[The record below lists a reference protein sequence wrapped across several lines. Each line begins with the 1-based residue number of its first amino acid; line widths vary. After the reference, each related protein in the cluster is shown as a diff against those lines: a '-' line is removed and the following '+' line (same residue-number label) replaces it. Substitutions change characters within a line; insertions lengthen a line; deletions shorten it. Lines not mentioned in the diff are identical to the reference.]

1 MTAEENGRKQEKN
14 LVFLCNCIGK
24 TTHYRQLIK
33 MCLGKSLCFILN
45 AHICL
50 CCLNIHSYIQFCPVP
65 LNLWRT
71 DKNMCYCICK
81 LKLLSESD
89 FWFKIAAV
97 FELRL
102 EPVPST
108 VKLRVKLGDS
118 TISVPLFCHWG
129 VFCQGRLLEVARPSF
144 SQCSVQEYSPFC
156 MWGCEAGTQK
166 GKWWGN
172 VLSRAGVGPWITAAL
187 TYCQYV
193 HTLCQRSQR

>member
-1 MTAEENGRKQEKN
+1 MEGNKKKILCFYVTVLAKQHITDNQSKCVWGN
-14 LVFLCNCIGK
+14 P
-24 TTHYRQLIK
+24 
-33 MCLGKSLCFILN
+33 LCFILN

-50 CCLNIHSYIQFCPVP
+50 CSCLNIHSYIQFCPVP

-108 VKLRVKLGDS
+108 VKLHVKLGDS